1 MRYCHDNC
9 NDDFKKTLDKIC
21 KVCNCHYSK
30 HSICRNSIF
39 LYVLCD
45 GTHIKL

>member
-1 MRYCHDNC
+1 MNYCHDDC
-9 NDDFKKTLDKIC
+9 SEDFIRTSDNIC

-30 HSICRNSIF
+30 HKQCKESIF

-45 GTHIKL
+45 GTHVKL